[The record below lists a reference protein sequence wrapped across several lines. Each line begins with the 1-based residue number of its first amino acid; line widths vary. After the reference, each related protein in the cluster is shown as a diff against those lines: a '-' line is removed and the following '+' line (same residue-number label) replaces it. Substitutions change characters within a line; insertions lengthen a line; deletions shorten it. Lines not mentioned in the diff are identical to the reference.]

1 MKRIFCMLLCAALMA
16 CACAYAEE
24 EAGLSIDYGAET
36 TGPFDEAALTNPE
49 ARYPDYVEDTDGS
62 ETMIFAMLDF
72 FNLEQDDIDEYGA
85 LTATE
90 NLFLDE
96 NGQPQEQM
104 AMVLQDSPFGTMVI
118 MDASV
123 DDVTLVTYAC
133 GEEAFFD
140 MMGSVSPTTLPTMD
154 YEYFIDSYHFPYGSL
169 DALNG
174 IRQDENGY
182 TYLLIRSDETMSFEF
197 VVGSHLRI
205 EQLRVYV
212 RGEDGALSLTSYV
225 DYDRGPAREIP
236 QAVLDAFAEV
246 LPEKQAG

>member
-1 MKRIFCMLLCAALMA
+1 
-16 CACAYAEE
+16 
-24 EAGLSIDYGAET
+24 
-36 TGPFDEAALTNPE
+36 
-49 ARYPDYVEDTDGS
+49 
-62 ETMIFAMLDF
+62 
-72 FNLEQDDIDEYGA
+72 
-85 LTATE
+85 
-90 NLFLDE
+90 
-96 NGQPQEQM
+96 
-104 AMVLQDSPFGTMVI
+104 MVLQDSPFGTMVI

-212 RGEDGALSLTSYV
+212 RGEDGALTLTSYV